1 MFSVSD
7 VLTVDEAARELKM
20 HPVTVRKLL
29 RNGQIP
35 GGKVGPRQWRISA
48 TALKAFI
55 EGKRAVPKSAR
66 R

>member
-29 RNGQIP
+29 RNGHLP
-35 GGKVGPRQWRISA
+35 GGKVGPRQWRISGA
-48 TALKAFI
+48 ALKAYI
-55 EGKRAVPKSAR
+55 EGKRAPESAR

>member
-20 HPVTVRKLL
+20 HLVTVRKLL
-29 RNGQIP
+29 RNGQLP

-48 TALKAFI
+48 AALKAFI
-55 EGKRAVPKSAR
+55 EGKRAAPKSAR